1 MKNNKVLKTII
12 IIASIL
18 AVLGVLVVF
27 IIIPQFNKYADE
39 HNCATIIAEGVTY
52 DGVMD
57 AFGYT
62 CDYFKG
68 DHIYVDGAGIII
80 DDISRSGKVT
90 IHVEWGEL
98 YDGDGNAVDTFV
110 LQEEVPEYFKTENG
124 YVQLEVTWIC
134 RKTIIE

>member
-1 MKNNKVLKTII
+1 MKNNKFLKTII

-18 AVLGVLVVF
+18 VVLGVLVVF
-27 IIIPQFNKYADE
+27 IIIPQLNKYADK
-39 HNCATIIAEGVTY
+39 HNCATIIAQGVTH
-52 DGVMD
+52 DGVVD
-57 AFGYT
+57 VFGYT

-68 DHIYVDGAGIII
+68 DRIYVDGAEIII

-90 IHVEWGEL
+90 IHVECGEL
-98 YDGDGNAVDTFV
+98 YDGDGNAVDAFV